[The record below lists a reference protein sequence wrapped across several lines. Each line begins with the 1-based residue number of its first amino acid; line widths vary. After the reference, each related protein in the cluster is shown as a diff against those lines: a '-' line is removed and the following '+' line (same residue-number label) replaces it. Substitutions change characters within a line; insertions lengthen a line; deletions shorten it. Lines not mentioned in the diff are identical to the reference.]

1 MDLPTTHDPAAAPAA
16 KLTDEPAAEGPSA
29 EIDWEAEG
37 IETEL
42 GWSLQAMYQGFS
54 RTAQAAVAAVPGGP
68 RGYQVLV
75 AITTEEPSSQ
85 LALAHRLGIDKTAMT
100 YIVDALEGGGLVERR
115 PHPTDRRVRQVHA
128 TEAGRSLLADA
139 RVALRDVE
147 RALMRDLSDDE
158 QTQLRHLL
166 ARVALGAGEVESCAP
181 GPDAPSESPSD
192 GARNQT
198 NQPIAAPERSRRTPR
213 TTPTDRE
220 THP

>member
-1 MDLPTTHDPAAAPAA
+1 MDFPTSQDRAAAPAA
-16 KLTDEPAAEGPSA
+16 KLTTAPPAEGRPGD
-29 EIDWEAEG
+29 IDWEAEG

-100 YIVDALEGGGLVERR
+100 YIVDALEGGDLVERR

-139 RVALRDVE
+139 RLALRAVE
-147 RALMRDLSDDE
+147 RALMRDLGDDE

-181 GPDAPSESPSD
+181 GSESSPDSA
-192 GARNQT
+192 GGQPAS
-198 NQPIAAPERSRRTPR
+198 NQPVAAPERSRRTP
-213 TTPTDRE
+213 TTPPE
-220 THP
+220 NAKNP